1 MLGFMGRTLRFL
13 ALGLSLCLATLS
25 TTAAGLPTP
34 DSPLPVDSYHDQ
46 EIPALIGKLTGRIR
60 REPLNLVAT
69 IIFLGAI
76 VHTFLVAFHGWS
88 TMVDYVGNVNV
99 ADPGRHHRGES
110 ARRVGT
116 RLLDERG
123 KMIQGTYKKTFRL
136 SLATPE
142 SI

>member
-1 MLGFMGRTLRFL
+1 
-13 ALGLSLCLATLS
+13 
-25 TTAAGLPTP
+25 
-34 DSPLPVDSYHDQ
+34 
-46 EIPALIGKLTGRIR
+46 
-60 REPLNLVAT
+60 
-69 IIFLGAI
+69 
-76 VHTFLVAFHGWS
+76 
-88 TMVDYVGNVNV
+88 MVDYVGNVNV